1 MAPALPPLMSAG
13 YLLART
19 GLYGMAWLD
28 DDFIVNARFGEL
40 SEGLAVGEPL
50 YASLPI
56 LADYEDDIR
65 ALPPDPMSSFE
76 LPGILLVKDGPD
88 QPPRVDIHVFRHQDN
103 IEEHDAA
110 DADARLINTTQF
122 LLFLTRAGSRSGND
136 LAVARMQRD
145 RHILLEQIEQQKLA
159 LDGAYRE
166 LELCNRDLEDFA
178 SIVSHDLK
186 APMRSLRYLAD
197 DIETALDQN
206 DQSQARAACEDLK
219 AQSRRMSSML
229 TQLLDYASLGRQ
241 QTIMDKVDTRAL
253 VTAVIASL
261 PQPKGMAIEVTGD
274 WPELETYIAPL
285 DLVLR
290 NLIGNAIKH
299 HDRSDTGRI
308 SIVASQN
315 NDQLLIEITDDG
327 PGIPKAHQKAIFFP
341 FRTFATDKAG
351 QTSSLEASHGMGL
364 AFVQRTLEAVGGA
377 IELHSAPETH
387 RGTKF
392 KVHWPLAMSQ
402 KG

>member
-1 MAPALPPLMSAG
+1 MPPALPPLMSAG

-40 SEGLAVGEPL
+40 SDGLAVGEPL
-50 YASLPI
+50 YAGLPI

-65 ALPPDPMSSFE
+65 ALPADPMSSFE

-88 QPPRVDIHVFRHQDN
+88 QPPRVDIHVFRHQDK
-103 IEEHDAA
+103 IPEHDVAES
-110 DADARLINTTQF
+110 DRQLINTTQF

-159 LDGAYRE
+159 LDDAYRE

-206 DQSQARAACEDLK
+206 DQTQARTACEDLK
-219 AQSRRMSSML
+219 SQSRRMSSML

-241 QTIMDKVDTRAL
+241 QIIIDKVDSRAL
-253 VTAVIASL
+253 ISAVISSL

-299 HDRSDTGRI
+299 HDRPDTGRI
-308 SIVASQN
+308 GINASQN
-315 NDQLLIEITDDG
+315 NDELLIEISDDG

-341 FRTFATDKAG
+341 FRTFADDPAG
-351 QTSSLEASHGMGL
+351 KSTSLEASHGMGL

-377 IELHSAPETH
+377 VELHSDPATH

-392 KVHWPLAMSQ
+392 TVRWPLLMSQ